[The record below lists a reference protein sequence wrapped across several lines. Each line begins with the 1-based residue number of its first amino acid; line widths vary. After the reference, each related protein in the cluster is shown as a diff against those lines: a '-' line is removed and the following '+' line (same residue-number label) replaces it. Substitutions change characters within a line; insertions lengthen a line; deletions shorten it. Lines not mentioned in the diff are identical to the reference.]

1 MAILSALGYLC
12 FEKDFTGLLCIVKSI
27 NYDDLRIVGI
37 EELFGIYLQAGQQKS
52 R

>member
-1 MAILSALGYLC
+1 VGLSTLG
-12 FEKDFTGLLCIVKSI
+12 KDYAGLFCIVKSI